1 MAAIN
6 GSMPPEVLV
15 TAMSYLVG
23 ITDNDETEIFKL
35 CLEFWLVFSNQL
47 HASERSF
54 INNNP
59 AVTLLTFTYSCVL
72 LRTLL

>member
-1 MAAIN
+1 MAAMN

-23 ITDNDETEIFKL
+23 ITDNDDTEIFKL

-54 INNNP
+54 ISNNP
-59 AVTLLTFTYSCVL
+59 AVRPRC
-72 LRTLL
+72 